1 MIAVF
6 KKQLADTLKNSTVLI
21 QFLMFPVLIVLMN
34 HTVQIEGIPDNFF
47 VSLFSTMYIGMA
59 PLTSMAA
66 IVSEEKEKN
75 TLRVLMMSNVKPV
88 EYLLGVGGY
97 IWLICMSGASV
108 FCLEGKYTGKE
119 AILFMGIM
127 ATGIFVSLLIGAT
140 IGTLSSN
147 QMNATSITVPVMM
160 IFSFLP
166 MLAMFNEKIEKIAK
180 FIYSEQI
187 IILIRQIKNWNPDTV
202 SIFVIISNIV
212 VAALLFTFSYYK
224 CGLT

>member
-21 QFLMFPVLIVLMN
+21 QFVMFPVLIVLMN
-34 HTVQIEGIPDNFF
+34 HAVHIEGMPDNFF
-47 VSLFSTMYIGMA
+47 VCLFSTMYIGMA

-75 TLRVLMMSNVKPV
+75 TLKVLMMSNVKPA

-97 IWLICMSGASV
+97 IWFICMIGSAV
-108 FCLEGKYTGKE
+108 FCLEGKYMKKE

-127 ATGIFVSLLIGAT
+127 AIGIFISLLIGAA

-147 QMNATSITVPVMM
+147 QMMATSITVPVMM

-166 MLAMFNEKIEKIAK
+166 MLSMFNEKIETIAK
-180 FIYSEQI
+180 FIYSQQI
-187 IILIRQIKNWNPDTV
+187 SILISQIKHWQLDIA
-202 SIFVIISNIV
+202 SILVIISNIV
-212 VAALLFTFSYYK
+212 IAALLFTFSYRK
-224 CGLT
+224 CGLA